1 MPDNKIAIVTEHAN
15 TVDFLYKDLKN
26 LFSDHLQ
33 IEGYCF
39 ERNNVPS
46 LIRARLVLI
55 ADTSSFERVNNNV
68 EEGTE
73 IIVINRTLTK
83 KGLDKLLELEDGTK
97 AMLVNP
103 SINTAVNTVSTIYKL
118 GVRHINLT
126 PVYPEMKE
134 KPELDIAIT
143 PGESNIVPDC
153 VEKIIDIGDRVLDI
167 STLMDIII
175 RFDLNHILDTSSFRQ
190 YMDKIVPSSFGLEQ
204 LMGKTDRLESQLE
217 IVLNL
222 LDVGLISTNSAG
234 VVNAI
239 NEKAERILGFN
250 KSDIL
255 GKKAEKYI
263 EEIPFQETLKEGKK
277 INSKIVKINGWDVVL
292 TMQPIRKYNTT
303 YGTIAIVK
311 KYINTEKN
319 QQKLRAQLIDKGHVA
334 QYMFA
339 DIVGNSKKIKNT
351 KNIARRMA
359 KSNSTILLIGESGTG
374 KELFAQAIHNA
385 SQRKNYQFVAV
396 NCAALPENLLESELF
411 GYEKGA
417 FTGADS
423 SKPGLFELAH
433 NGTLFLDEISE
444 ISSKLQT
451 RLLRVLEEREVMR
464 VGGERVINVDVRI
477 ITASNKNLKK
487 LVEENN
493 FRRDLYY
500 RLSVLPLKIP
510 SLNNRKEDI
519 IPLIESL
526 KEEFEAKFELS
537 QKALE
542 IFFEHDWE
550 GNVRELRNY
559 IEYFSNL
566 DKDLIEV
573 EDFPFTLTES
583 HNFKKELLSK
593 EEKEAIEEFSNEVED
608 KFKDYYFILEELK
621 RCYENEERAG
631 RRSLAESAKKNDIY
645 LSEMEVRSI
654 LQKLAD
660 YNFVKIGRGRQGT
673 KITEF
678 GIKVVEYF
686 KKND

>member
-1 MPDNKIAIVTEHAN
+1 MAANQIAIVTEHAN

-26 LFSDHLQ
+26 LFSNQLKVN
-33 IEGYCF
+33 GYCF
-39 ERNNVPS
+39 ERDNVPS
-46 LIRARLVLI
+46 LIKARLVLI
-55 ADTSSFERVNNNV
+55 ADTSSFERVNNCV

-83 KGLDKLLELEDGTK
+83 KGLDKLLELEEGTK
-97 AMLVNP
+97 AMLFNP

-126 PVYPEMKE
+126 PVYPEMKV

-143 PGESNIVPDC
+143 PGESDLVPDY

-167 STLMDIII
+167 STIMDIII
-175 RFDLNHILDTSSFRQ
+175 RFDLNHILDTSSFRK

-250 KSDIL
+250 KSEII
-255 GKKAEKYI
+255 GKKAKNYI
-263 EEIPFQETLKEGKK
+263 DEIPFQETLREGKK
-277 INSKIVKINGWDVVL
+277 ISGEIVKINGWDVVL
-292 TMQPIRKYNTT
+292 TMQPIKKYNTT

-334 QYMFA
+334 EYMFT
-339 DIVGNSKKIKNT
+339 DIVGDSEKINDA

-385 SQRKNYQFVAV
+385 SQRKNFQFVAV

-444 ISSKLQT
+444 ISPKLQT

-487 LVEENN
+487 LVEKND

-510 SLNNRKEDI
+510 SLNERKKDI

-526 KEEFEAKFELS
+526 KNELNAQFELS

-542 IFFEHDWE
+542 VFYEHNWE

-566 DKDLIEV
+566 DKEVIEV

-583 HNFKKELLSK
+583 HNFKRELLS
-593 EEKEAIEEFSNEVED
+593 EEKEKIIIKFRDEVGE
-608 KFKDYYFILEELK
+608 KLCDYIFILEELK
-621 RCYENEERAG
+621 RRFENEERAG
-631 RRSLAESAKKNDIY
+631 RRSLAETAQNNDIY
-645 LSEMEVRSI
+645 LSEMEVRNI
-654 LQKLAD
+654 LKKLAEYD
-660 YNFVKIGRGRQGT
+660 FVKIGRGRQGT
-673 KITEF
+673 KITEL
-678 GIKVVEYF
+678 G
-686 KKND
+686 KKAVDYLKDKQ

>member
-1 MPDNKIAIVTEHAN
+1 MPEDQIAIVTEHAN

-26 LFSDHLQ
+26 LFSDHLKVN
-33 IEGYCF
+33 GYCF

-46 LIRARLVLI
+46 LIKARLVLI
-55 ADTSSFERVNNNV
+55 ADTSSFERVNNCV
-68 EEGTE
+68 EDGTE

-83 KGLDKLLELEDGTK
+83 KGLDKLLELEDGTR

-126 PVYPEMKE
+126 PVYPEMEE

-143 PGESNIVPDC
+143 PGESALVPDY

-167 STLMDIII
+167 STIMDIII
-175 RFDLNHILDTSSFRQ
+175 RFDLNHILDTPDFRK
-190 YMDKIVPSSFGLEQ
+190 YMDKIVPSSFGLEK

-250 KSDIL
+250 KSEIL

-263 EEIPFQETLKEGKK
+263 DEIPFQETLREGKK
-277 INSKIVKINGWDVVL
+277 ISGEIVKINGWDVVL
-292 TMQPIRKYNTT
+292 TMQPIKKYNTT

-334 QYMFA
+334 EYIFA
-339 DIVGNSKKIKNT
+339 DIVGDSEKIKDA
-351 KNIARRMA
+351 KNIAKRMA

-385 SQRKNYQFVAV
+385 SQRKNFQFVAV

-444 ISSKLQT
+444 ISPKLQT

-487 LVEENN
+487 LVEEND

-510 SLNNRKEDI
+510 SLNERKEDI

-526 KEEFEAKFELS
+526 KNELNAQFELS
-537 QKALE
+537 KKALE
-542 IFFEHDWE
+542 VFFEHNWE

-566 DKDLIEV
+566 DKDVIKIEN
-573 EDFPFTLTES
+573 FPFTLTES
-583 HNFKKELLSK
+583 HNFEKELLNDEKKEL
-593 EEKEAIEEFSNEVED
+593 ITEFGNEVAD
-608 KFKDYYFILEELK
+608 KFDDYIFILEELN
-621 RCYENEERAG
+621 RRFENKERAG
-631 RRSLAESAKKNDIY
+631 RRSLADAAKKANVY
-645 LSEMEVRSI
+645 LSEMEVRNI

-660 YNFVKIGRGRQGT
+660 YDFVKIGRGRQGT
-673 KITEF
+673 KITEL
-678 GIKVVEYF
+678 GKEAIRYF
-686 KKND
+686 KNGN

>member
-1 MPDNKIAIVTEHAN
+1 MPEEQIAIVTEHAN

-26 LFSDHLQ
+26 LFSDHLKVN
-33 IEGYCF
+33 GFCF

-46 LIRARLVLI
+46 LIKARLVLI
-55 ADTSSFERVNNNV
+55 ADTSSFERVNNCV

-83 KGLDKLLELEDGTK
+83 KGLDKLLGLEDGTR

-126 PVYPEMKE
+126 PVYPEMEE

-143 PGESNIVPDC
+143 PGESALVPDY
-153 VEKIIDIGDRVLDI
+153 VKKIIDIGDRVLDI
-167 STLMDIII
+167 STIMDIII
-175 RFDLNHILDTSSFRQ
+175 RFDLNHILDTPDFRK
-190 YMDKIVPSSFGLEQ
+190 YMDKIVPSSFGLEK

-250 KSDIL
+250 KSEIL

-263 EEIPFQETLKEGKK
+263 DEIPFKETLREGKK
-277 INSKIVKINGWDVVL
+277 ISGEIVKINGWDVVL
-292 TMQPIRKYNTT
+292 TMQPIKKYNTT

-334 QYMFA
+334 EYMFT
-339 DIVGNSKKIKNT
+339 DIVGDSEKINDA

-359 KSNSTILLIGESGTG
+359 KSNSTILIIGESGTG

-385 SQRKNYQFVAV
+385 SQRKNFQFVAI

-444 ISSKLQT
+444 ISPKLQT

-487 LVEENN
+487 LVEEND

-510 SLNNRKEDI
+510 SLNERKEDI

-526 KEEFEAKFELS
+526 KNELDAQFELS

-542 IFFEHDWE
+542 VFYEHNWE

-566 DKDLIEV
+566 DKEVIEV

-583 HNFKKELLSK
+583 HNFEKELLSDEKK
-593 EEKEAIEEFSNEVED
+593 ELITEFGNEVAD
-608 KFKDYYFILEELK
+608 KFDDYIFILEELK
-621 RCYENEERAG
+621 RRFENEERAG
-631 RRSLAESAKKNDIY
+631 RRSLAETAQNNDIY
-645 LSEMEVRSI
+645 LSEMEVRNI
-654 LQKLAD
+654 LKKLAD
-660 YNFVKIGRGRQGT
+660 YDFVKIGRGRQGT
-673 KITEF
+673 KITEL
-678 GIKVVEYF
+678 GKKALKYF
-686 KKND
+686 KNIN

>member
-1 MPDNKIAIVTEHAN
+1 MLDNKIAIVTEHAN

-26 LFSDHLQ
+26 LFSGHLQ
-33 IEGYCF
+33 VNGYCF

-55 ADTSSFERVNNNV
+55 ADTSSFERVNNYV
-68 EEGTE
+68 EDGTE

-126 PVYPEMKE
+126 PVYPEMEE
-134 KPELDIAIT
+134 KPKLDIAIT
-143 PGESNIVPDC
+143 PGESNLVPDY

-167 STLMDIII
+167 STIMDIII
-175 RFDLNHILDTSSFRQ
+175 RFDLNYILDTSSFRQ

-250 KSDIL
+250 KSEIL
-255 GKKAEKYI
+255 GKKANKYI
-263 EEIPFQETLKEGKK
+263 SEIPFAESLRKEKK
-277 INSKIVKINGWDVVL
+277 ISGKIVEINGWDVVL
-292 TMQPIRKYNTT
+292 TMQPIKKYNTT
-303 YGTIAIVK
+303 YGAIAIVK

-334 QYMFA
+334 EYIFS
-339 DIVGNSKKIKNT
+339 DIVVNSEKIEKA
-351 KNIARRMA
+351 KEIAKRMA
-359 KSNSTILLIGESGTG
+359 KSKSTILIIGESGTG
-374 KELFAQAIHNA
+374 KELFAQAIHNE
-385 SQRKNYQFVAV
+385 SQRKNSQFVAV

-417 FTGADS
+417 FTGANRD
-423 SKPGLFELAH
+423 KPGLFELAH

-444 ISSKLQT
+444 ISAKLQT

-464 VGGERVINVDVRI
+464 IGGERVINVDVRI
-477 ITASNKNLKK
+477 IAASNKNLKK
-487 LVEENN
+487 LVEKNK

-510 SLNNRKEDI
+510 SLNERKKDLL
-519 IPLIESL
+519 PLIESL
-526 KEEFEAKFELS
+526 KSEYNTQFEFSK
-537 QKALE
+537 KALK
-542 IFFEHDWE
+542 IFFEHNWE

-566 DKDLIEV
+566 NKDIIKIK
-573 EDFPFTLTES
+573 DFPFTLTES
-583 HNFKKELLSK
+583 HNF
-593 EEKEAIEEFSNEVED
+593 EEKLLDDVEKEGIDEFLDEVGSLVD
-608 KFKDYYFILEELK
+608 NYIFILKELK
-621 RCYENEERAG
+621 RRYEKKQRAG
-631 RRSLAESAKKNDIY
+631 RRSLANAAQKANVY
-645 LSEMEVRSI
+645 LSEMEVRNI
-654 LQKLAD
+654 LQKLSD
-660 YNFVKIGRGRQGT
+660 YGYVRIGKGRQGT
-673 KITEF
+673 KITDSGLKAVEF
-678 GIKVVEYF
+678 LIQ
-686 KKND
+686 NN